1 MKSRQF
7 DLKKSY
13 SRILKDVTIKPLK
26 PENVA
31 QIVKVWPYRRTGCQ
45 EFFENLI
52 ALDEDLCL
60 GVFKPDGELMAWC
73 LRLWMGSLG
82 LLQVE
87 EQYLR
92 NGYGALLVTELSR
105 IFAERDYDVTAH
117 IDSDNFKSLGLF
129 KKLGF
134 QKFDFTY
141 WLLLKNNE

>member
-1 MKSRQF
+1 
-7 DLKKSY
+7 
-13 SRILKDVTIKPLK
+13 LK

-31 QIVKVWPYRRTGCQ
+31 QIVKVWPYRRPGCQ

-52 ALDEDLCL
+52 ALDEGLSL

-73 LRLWMGSLG
+73 LRPWMGSLG

-105 IFAERDYDVTAH
+105 IFAERGYDITAH
-117 IDSDNFKSLGLF
+117 INPENVQSLELF

-134 QKFDFTY
+134 QKGDFTY
-141 WLLLKNNE
+141 WLLLQKNE

>member
-1 MKSRQF
+1 
-7 DLKKSY
+7 
-13 SRILKDVTIKPLK
+13 LK

-31 QIVKVWPYRRTGCQ
+31 QIIKPWPHKRPGSE
-45 EFFENLI
+45 EFFKNLI

-105 IFAERDYDVTAH
+105 VFAERGYDTTAH
-117 IDSDNFKSLGLF
+117 VVTENFKSLELF

-134 QKFDFTY
+134 QKCDSTY
-141 WLLLKNNE
+141 WLLLKKNE